1 MAYQV
6 AQAYDEDK
14 NLVPLYILTD
24 GEVPEVSP
32 GFDVSANSDNDEN
45 ITIQITATSSNPTGG
60 NAVTPNPV
68 VYRPSTEGAA
78 TITIYNKTKYNLSVL
93 VSSEFERFYIES
105 GNPITIQANSN
116 GTLSYRTSTSAPDPM
131 PIVCGISILS

>member
-1 MAYQV
+1 MALEV
-6 AQAYDEDK
+6 ARAYDENK

-32 GFDVSANSDNDEN
+32 GFDISASSDTERN
-45 ITIQITATSSNPTGG
+45 ITIQITVTSSNPTGG
-60 NAVTPNPV
+60 NAVTPTPIG
-68 VYRPSTEGAA
+68 YAPSSQGTK

-93 VSSEFERFYIES
+93 VSSEFEYFYITTS
-105 GNPITIQANSN
+105 NPITIQANSN
-116 GTLSYRTSTSAPDPM
+116 GTVSYRTLSTSPDPT